1 MPYVSAAQ
9 VQPPAADDMDTTA
22 HEWYTLPVNVRPPP
36 AFRLP
41 GTQLTTSQPP
51 YDAHYGFVNPY
62 VTPSVS
68 SAGFSPIPEHAKSTG
83 APTPMLAYS
92 TADSSTFPS
101 VSGPVSFSLP
111 EQAPPRLSIPS
122 HLETSHGYNF
132 LRGSDNYYVYGCNV
146 PFDSIPPRPHSSPS
160 VFSPVTPGGSRASEH
175 FAWPPST
182 NALGISHPGIDE
194 TMFASSSHHQPA
206 VLASSPPHGS
216 GAPTPEIR
224 APKPNRPYALIA
236 PHPLGVQRLA
246 ATSKRGHEDDSDMA
260 ETSIKR
266 RKSSSSTSLHELGEE
281 DKLLLKLKDE
291 ESLPWKDIA
300 ARFQTDLGKTYQ
312 IPALQMRLKR
322 LRERLRVWT
331 DADVKALRMAHD
343 YWRDQKFEIIASK
356 VCSTTFQRP
365 SSFTDHCTKDDG
377 IWSLRPVDRQTVRPE
392 VGRSRP
398 QRNALHDDP
407 GRAPACRFLVHGKPG
422 EHRLPA
428 LHAHALKATT
438 SVARSKL
445 ARK

>member
-9 VQPPAADDMDTTA
+9 VDDMD
-22 HEWYTLPVNVRPPP
+22 HEWYTLPVNVCLPPP
-36 AFRLP
+36 AGP
-41 GTQLTTSQPP
+41 PNMQLTPSKAP

-83 APTPMLAYS
+83 APTPMLGYTT
-92 TADSSTFPS
+92 TAAESSTFPIPLDYS
-101 VSGPVSFSLP
+101 RAPLDAP
-111 EQAPPRLSIPS
+111 PPRLSIPS
-122 HLETSHGYNF
+122 HLESSQGYNV
-132 LRGSDNYYVYGCNV
+132 LRGSDNYYVYGCNL

-182 NALGISHPGIDE
+182 NALGISHPGIDD
-194 TMFASSSHHQPA
+194 TMFNSTSHHHPA
-206 VLASSPPHGS
+206 VLASSPPQAS
-216 GAPTPEIR
+216 NAPTPEIR

-236 PHPLGVQRLA
+236 PHPLGMQRLA
-246 ATSKRGHEDDSDMA
+246 ATAKRGHEDDSEMA

-266 RKSSSSTSLHELGEE
+266 RKSSGSTGLQELGEE

-291 ESLPWKDIA
+291 ETLPWKDIA

-331 DADVKALRMAHD
+331 DSDVKALRMAHD

-356 VCSTTFQRP
+356 MMEFGAS
-365 SSFTDHCTKDDG
+365 
-377 IWSLRPVDRQTVRPE
+377 DRWTAKQ
-392 VGRSRP
+392 
-398 QRNALHDDP
+398 
-407 GRAPACRFLVHGKPG
+407 C
-422 EHRLPA
+422 
-428 LHAHALKATT
+428 
-438 SVARSKL
+438 
-445 ARK
+445 ARKWAEIDPSATPFMTTQDEPQQATFSYTASPESTSYLPYMHMP